1 MRRRHDSQ
9 VKQVEPSAS
18 LVLPQHAVSVVVVPD
33 TLLAESPWRQQLE
46 RATPPGLKTFLTF
59 PESDLHLPTVL
70 LVHGSLDRGAS
81 FSRSLMRL
89 DGHAVITYDRRG
101 YQGSRGMDLA
111 GGFSAHLDDLLAMAG
126 AANRGAGV
134 IAVGH
139 SFGGVL
145 VQAAALH
152 SPELFL
158 AIGAFEPPMPWLG
171 FHRQGGWPPLATD
184 PGDEAERFF
193 RRMMGDHAWER
204 MAEGVQQD
212 RRADGPALLTDLSA
226 IRTLKFDAT
235 QLSIPVVYGTGVE
248 KTAPHHLA
256 AVEWLGTNVPLA
268 SVDKITEA
276 GHGAHLSHPDA
287 FARFIALVVAEGS
300 RGASS

>member
-1 MRRRHDSQ
+1 MP
-9 VKQVEPSAS
+9 E
-18 LVLPQHAVSVVVVPD
+18 
-33 TLLAESPWRQQLE
+33 TLLAEAPWRKQLE
-46 RATPPGLKTFLTF
+46 AATPAGLKTFLTF
-59 PESDLHLPTVL
+59 PETDLQLPTVL

-89 DGHAVITYDRRG
+89 NGHAVITYDRRG
-101 YQGSRGMDLA
+101 YQGSRGMELA
-111 GGFSAHLDDLLAMAG
+111 NGFETHLEDLLAI
-126 AANRGAGV
+126 AAAADRGAGV
-134 IAVGH
+134 VAIGH

-145 VQAAALH
+145 VQAAALAE
-152 SPELFL
+152 PTFFL

-171 FHRQGGWPPLATD
+171 FHRSGGWSPLAED

-204 MAEGVQQD
+204 MADGVKLD

-226 IRTLKFDAT
+226 IRTLSFDAT
-235 QLSIPVVYGTGVE
+235 LLSVPVVYGTGVE
-248 KTAPHHLA
+248 KTAPHHLE
-256 AVEWLGTNVPLA
+256 AVEWLGTNVPRA

-287 FARFIALVVAEGS
+287 FARFISLVVASSSEGVH
-300 RGASS
+300 G